1 MDLLTCVL
9 LFRNAVIVT
18 LLTAL
23 AVLVANGMVETILF
37 EWI

>member
-1 MDLLTCVL
+1 MLTCL
-9 LFRNAVIVT
+9 LLLRNAVIVT

-23 AVLVANGMVETILF
+23 AVLAAYGMMETILL

>member
-1 MDLLTCVL
+1 MLTCML

-23 AVLVANGMVETILF
+23 TVLAANGMVETVIY
-37 EWI
+37 EWV